1 MFESTS
7 ILKKRKLINF
17 KRNNNIHI
25 FISPITIIPVILVL
39 ISSIL
44 IFSIQKQT
52 IYNDSSKHI
61 FSGFIGYFIAIMIS
75 YIPLEKFKKFIIP
88 FYLLSLLSLVL
99 IYFIGISNYGAQRW
113 LGLGLFTFQPS
124 EIAKL
129 TTVFSLA
136 AVLEKKNK
144 ICSFR
149 DLLTP
154 FVIVLLPWILIF
166 LQPDLGTSLVLIFC
180 FLMMLYWAQMPIEWI
195 LIFTCCLLTALFS
208 FTFSKILIFWIPLMG
223 FLAFKSSKAKKTAT
237 FLVILFHGFVA
248 QVTPFLWEF
257 VLKGYQ
263 KDRLILF
270 LDPGRDPLGGGYH
283 LLQSKIGIGSGGL
296 FGTGLLKGK
305 LTNLQFI
312 PEQHT
317 DFIFSAAGEEIGFVG
332 SVFIVSLFLIFIIF
346 LLRIAKNA
354 RTDFESL
361 LVIGI
366 TSIFLFQIIINIYMT
381 IGLGPVT
388 GIPLPFMSYGRTSLF
403 VNFIFVGIALSTLKR
418 SISLRK
424 K

>member
-1 MFESTS
+1 MFESVS
-7 ILKKRKLINF
+7 IFKKRKFIYF
-17 KRNNNIHI
+17 QRKKDIHI
-25 FISPITIIPVILVL
+25 FTSPLIIIPMILIL
-39 ISSIL
+39 ISSVL
-44 IFSIQKQT
+44 IFSIQKQST
-52 IYNDSSKHI
+52 YNDSLKHLL
-61 FSGFIGYFIAIMIS
+61 SGFIGYVIAIAIS
-75 YIPLEKFKKFIIP
+75 YIPLEKLKKYIIP
-88 FYLLSLLSLVL
+88 FYCLSLLSLVL

-113 LGLGLFTFQPS
+113 LGLGFFTFQPS

-136 AVLEKKNK
+136 AVLEKKV

-149 DLLTP
+149 DLLIP
-154 FVIVLLPWILIF
+154 LIIVFLPWILIF

-180 FLMMLYWAQMPIEWI
+180 FLVMLYWAQMPIEWI
-195 LIFTCCLLTALFS
+195 LIFTCCLVTALFS
-208 FTFSKILIFWIPLMG
+208 LTYFYLLIFWIPLMG
-223 FLAFKSSKAKKTAT
+223 FLAFKSFKPKIKAT
-237 FLVILFHGFVA
+237 FLSVIFHGFVA
-248 QVTPFLWEF
+248 QITPFLWEF

-270 LDPGRDPLGGGYH
+270 LDPSREPLGGGYH

-332 SVFIVSLFLIFIIF
+332 SIFIVFLFFILIIH
-346 LLRIAKNA
+346 LLRVAKGG

-403 VNFIFVGIALSTLKR
+403 INFIFIGIALSAFKR

>member
-1 MFESTS
+1 MFESIS
-7 ILKKRKLINF
+7 ILKKRKFINF
-17 KRNNNIHI
+17 QRNKDIYI
-25 FISPITIIPVILVL
+25 LASPIIIIPIILVL

-44 IFSIQKQT
+44 IFSIQKQSP
-52 IYNDSSKHI
+52 YNDSFRHI
-61 FSGFIGYFIAIMIS
+61 LSGLTGYCIAITIS
-75 YIPLEKFKKFIIP
+75 YIPLDKFKKYIMI
-88 FYLLSLLSLVL
+88 FYFLSLLSLVL

-113 LGLGLFTFQPS
+113 LGLGFFTFQPS

-129 TTVFSLA
+129 TTVCSLA
-136 AVLEKKNK
+136 AVLEKKV

-154 FVIVLLPWILIF
+154 LIIVLFPWILIF
-166 LQPDLGTSLVLIFC
+166 FQPDLGTSLVLIFC
-180 FLMMLYWAQMPIEWI
+180 CLVMLYWAQMPFEWI
-195 LIFTCCLLTALFS
+195 LIFTCCLFTALFS
-208 FTFSKILIFWIPLMG
+208 FTNSYVLTFWILLMG
-223 FLAFKSSKAKKTAT
+223 FLAFKSFKARKIAAI
-237 FLVILFHGFVA
+237 LVVILHGFVA
-248 QVTPFLWEF
+248 QITPFIWDF

-263 KDRLILF
+263 KNRLILF

-283 LLQSKIGIGSGGL
+283 MLQSKIGIGSGGL

-317 DFIFSAAGEEIGFVG
+317 DFIFSAVGEEMGFVG
-332 SVFIVSLFLIFIIF
+332 SVIIVSLFLIFIIL

-403 VNFIFVGIALSTLKR
+403 VNFIFIGIALSTFKR
-418 SISLRK
+418 SISFRK

>member
-1 MFESTS
+1 MFETVS
-7 ILKKRKLINF
+7 ILKKRKFINF
-17 KRNNNIHI
+17 RKNNNIQI
-25 FISPITIIPVILVL
+25 FTSPIIIIPIILVL
-39 ISSIL
+39 ISSFL
-44 IFSIQKQT
+44 IFSIQKQS
-52 IYNDSSKHI
+52 IYNDSFKHI
-61 FSGFIGYFIAIMIS
+61 ISGIIGYFIAILIP

-88 FYLLSLLSLVL
+88 FYFLSLLSLVL
-99 IYFIGISNYGAQRW
+99 IYFLGISNYGAQRW
-113 LGLGLFTFQPS
+113 LSIGIFTFQPS

-136 AVLEKKNK
+136 AVLEKK
-144 ICSFR
+144 IISSFR
-149 DLLTP
+149 DLLIP
-154 FVIVLLPWILIF
+154 LIIILLPWILIF
-166 LQPDLGTSLVLIFC
+166 FQPDLGTSLVLIFC
-180 FLMMLYWAQMPIEWI
+180 FLVMLYWAQMPIEWL
-195 LIFTCCLLTALFS
+195 LIFICCLFTALFS
-208 FTFSKILIFWIPLMG
+208 FAYPYFLIVWIPLMG
-223 FLAFKSSKAKKTAT
+223 FLAFKSFRAKIIAT
-237 FLVILFHGFVA
+237 FLVVTFHGFVA
-248 QVTPFLWEF
+248 QITPFIWKF

-317 DFIFSAAGEEIGFVG
+317 DFIFSAAGEEMGFVG
-332 SVFIVSLFLIFIIF
+332 SIFIVSLFLIFII
-346 LLRIAKNA
+346 LLLNIAKNA

-366 TSIFLFQIIINIYMT
+366 TSIFLFQIIINLYMT

-403 VNFIFVGIALSTLKR
+403 VNFIFVGIVLSAFKR

>member
-1 MFESTS
+1 MFESIS
-7 ILKKRKLINF
+7 ILKKRKFLNF
-17 KRNNNIHI
+17 QRNQNAHI
-25 FISPITIIPVILVL
+25 FAAPIILIPVILVV
-39 ISSIL
+39 ISSFL
-44 IFSIQKQT
+44 IFSIQKQS
-52 IYNDSSKHI
+52 IYNDSFKHL
-61 FSGFIGYFIAIMIS
+61 FSGIIGYFLAITIS
-75 YIPLEKFKKFIIP
+75 YIPLEKFKKFIVP
-88 FYLLSLLSLVL
+88 FYFLSLLSLIL
-99 IYFIGISNYGAQRW
+99 IYFIGITNYGAQRW
-113 LGLGLFTFQPS
+113 LGLGFVTFQPS

-129 TTVFSLA
+129 TTVFALA
-136 AVLEKKNK
+136 AVLEKKS

-149 DLLTP
+149 DLYAPLI
-154 FVIVLLPWILIF
+154 IVLIPWLLIF
-166 LQPDLGTSLVLIFC
+166 FQPDLGTSLVLIFC
-180 FLMMLYWAQMPIEWI
+180 FLVMLYWSQMPIEWI
-195 LIFTCCLLTALFS
+195 LILICCLFTALFS
-208 FTFSKILIFWIPLMG
+208 FSYSYVLILWIPFMG
-223 FLAFKSSKAKKTAT
+223 FLAFKSFNTKIIST
-237 FLVILFHGFVA
+237 FVVCAFHGFVA
-248 QVTPFLWEF
+248 QITPFLWEF

-270 LDPGRDPLGGGYH
+270 LDPSRDPLGGGYH

-317 DFIFSAAGEEIGFVG
+317 DFIFSAAGEEMGFVG
-332 SVFIVSLFLIFIIF
+332 SVLIVFLFLIFIIL

-366 TSIFLFQIIINIYMT
+366 TSVFLFQIIINIYMT

-403 VNFIFVGIALSTLKR
+403 VNFIFIGIALSTLKR

>member
-1 MFESTS
+1 MFESVS
-7 ILKKRKLINF
+7 ILKKRRFINF
-17 KRNNNIHI
+17 PRNKDLDI
-25 FISPITIIPVILVL
+25 FTSPIIIIPIILVS
-39 ISSIL
+39 ISSLL
-44 IFSIQKQT
+44 IFSIQKQST
-52 IYNDSSKHI
+52 YNDSFKHI
-61 FSGFIGYFIAIMIS
+61 ISGFIGYFVAIMIS
-75 YIPLEKFKKFIIP
+75 YIPLEKFKKIIIP
-88 FYLLSLLSLVL
+88 FYFLSLLSLVL
-99 IYFIGISNYGAQRW
+99 IFFIGISNYGAQRW
-113 LGLGLFTFQPS
+113 LSLGIFTFQPS

-129 TTVFSLA
+129 TTLFSLA
-136 AVLEKKNK
+136 AVLEKKT

-154 FVIVLLPWILIF
+154 LIIVLLPWILIF

-180 FLMMLYWAQMPIEWI
+180 FLVMLYWAQMPIEWI
-195 LIFTCCLLTALFS
+195 LIFNCCLFTALFS
-208 FTFSKILIFWIPLMG
+208 FTHSYILIFWIPLMG
-223 FLAFKSSKAKKTAT
+223 FLAFKSFKEKKIAT
-237 FLVILFHGFVA
+237 FLAVIFHGLVA
-248 QVTPFLWEF
+248 QMTPFIWEF

-317 DFIFSAAGEEIGFVG
+317 DFIFSAAGEEMGFLG
-332 SVFIVSLFLIFIIF
+332 SVFTVSLFLILIIL

-403 VNFIFVGIALSTLKR
+403 VNFIFIGIALSAFRR
-418 SISLRK
+418 SVSLRK